1 MPLSTELSQLEP
13 AGLSRCGGKCPD
25 EAILDLDIEGNCWCG
40 IPHLPHPINVELQVQ
55 LAELNLL
62 LRKQQ
67 QQQQKLASYAMLGL
81 AFVLCL

>member
-1 MPLSTELSQLEP
+1 MEQ
-13 AGLSRCGGKCPD
+13 
-25 EAILDLDIEGNCWCG
+25 DLDIEGKCWCG
-40 IPHLPHPINVELQVQ
+40 IPHLTHPTNGELQVQ

-62 LRKQQ
+62 LRKQQQQQ